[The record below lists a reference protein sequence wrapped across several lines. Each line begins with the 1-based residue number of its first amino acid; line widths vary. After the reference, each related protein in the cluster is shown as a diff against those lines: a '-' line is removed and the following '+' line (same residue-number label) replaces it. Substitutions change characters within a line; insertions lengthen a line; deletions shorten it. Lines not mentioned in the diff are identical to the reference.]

1 MKKINKNSS
10 EKNNKSYLVFNKE
23 SDELIDTIT
32 TTDPDTF
39 EKLNP
44 DKYLIDSEKQE
55 EFFEIFFDEEDD
67 FEDLC

>member
-1 MKKINKNSS
+1 MKKTNKNFSG
-10 EKNNKSYLVFNKE
+10 KDDKSYLVFNRE

-32 TTDPDTF
+32 TNDPDTF

-55 EFFEIFFDEEDD
+55 EFFEIFLDEEDD
-67 FEDLC
+67 FENLC

>member
-1 MKKINKNSS
+1 MKKTNKNSY
-10 EKNNKSYLVFNKE
+10 EKTDRSYLVFNIE

-32 TTDPDTF
+32 TNDPDTF
-39 EKLNP
+39 KKLNP

-55 EFFEIFFDEEDD
+55 EFFEIFFSEEDD